1 MVLPQ
6 ELVSEVVLRLDQH
19 VGWHTGEAASAPGSI
34 VCCHLRPPVVL
45 GQLAMDLGIS
55 KVTTQSST
63 VSLIKES
70 LPILSGRNDPQSLV
84 LLHMVQNAVGNLIL
98 RGLSPVLFSHLVV

>member
-1 MVLPQ
+1 M
-6 ELVSEVVLRLDQH
+6 
-19 VGWHTGEAASAPGSI
+19 
-34 VCCHLRPPVVL
+34 L

-70 LPILSGRNDPQSLV
+70 LPILSGRDDPQSLV
-84 LLHMVQNAVGNLIL
+84 LLHMVQNAVDNLIL